1 MLVPIVCMTLV
12 ACKKCVSTEHRTVQV
27 KILEAEYI
35 PEERVK
41 HVTKTN
47 GKRKIRYTHKA
58 AKYTVIVEYNNESY
72 TFRDKTYYSKAENKE
87 NTNINGM
94 LEIKSY
100 NDNSSDEYII
110 DIFVE

>member
-1 MLVPIVCMTLV
+1 MLVLTVCMTLV

-27 KILEAEYI
+27 KVIKAEYV

-41 HVTKTN
+41 HITKTN

-58 AKYTVIVEYNNESY
+58 ATYTVVVEYNNKSY
-72 TFRDKTYYSKAENKE
+72 TFRDKTYYVKAENKE

-94 LEIKSY
+94 LEIKRY
-100 NDNSSDEYII
+100 DDNSSDEYII

>member
-1 MLVPIVCMTLV
+1 MLVLTVCMTLV

-27 KILEAEYI
+27 KILETEYI
-35 PEERVK
+35 PEEIVK
-41 HVTKTN
+41 HVTKIN

-58 AKYTVIVEYNNESY
+58 ATYTVVVEYNNESY
-72 TFRDKTYYSKAENKE
+72 TFRDKTCYVKAENKE

-94 LEIKSY
+94 LEIKRY
-100 NDNSSDEYII
+100 DDNSTEEYIV

>member
-1 MLVPIVCMTLV
+1 
-12 ACKKCVSTEHRTVQV
+12 VSTEHRTVQV
-27 KILEAEYI
+27 KILETEYI

-41 HVTKTN
+41 HVTKIN
-47 GKRKIRYTHKA
+47 GKRKIRYTYKA

-100 NDNSSDEYII
+100 DDNSSDEYII
-110 DIFVE
+110 NIFVE